1 MTRTTFRHIFAG
13 EVVESDLI
21 LATTPEWRRAP
32 ESRDPAWVVSKDG
45 RRIKALRLSL
55 PGDPYFVERLFS
67 QFDAYC
73 RAKALTPGDEN
84 ETPKSRDCEDWK
96 CL

>member
-1 MTRTTFRHIFAG
+1 
-13 EVVESDLI
+13 
-21 LATTPEWRRAP
+21 
-32 ESRDPAWVVSKDG
+32 
-45 RRIKALRLSL
+45 L

-84 ETPKSRDCEDWK
+84 ETP
-96 CL
+96 